1 MKLSGGFDANASA
14 LSAQRLRM
22 DVISSNIANAETTRA
37 KYINGKFV
45 PYSRKMVVMEP
56 TSPNFSEALKNQL
69 NGTSGSSSGSTSGA
83 ASPGVKVTQIVEDK
97 TPFKLVYNPSH
108 PDADENGYVQM
119 PNVDI
124 AKEMIDMISASRAY
138 EANVTALNSNKA
150 MFAKAL
156 EIGK

>member
-1 MKLSGGFDANASA
+1 VKLSGGFDANASA
-14 LSAQRLRM
+14 LTAQRLRM

-37 KYINGKFV
+37 KNVNGKFV
-45 PYSRKMVVMEP
+45 PYARKLVVMEP
-56 TSPNFSEALKNQL
+56 TSPNFSEMLSSQL
-69 NGTSGSSSGSTSGA
+69 NGDGSSTIGGT

-124 AKEMIDMISASRAY
+124 AKEMIDMISATRAY

>member
-37 KYINGKFV
+37 KYVDGKFV
-45 PYSRKMVVMEP
+45 PYSRKLVVMEP
-56 TSPNFSEALKNQL
+56 TSPNFSEMLQSQL
-69 NGTSGSSSGSTSGA
+69 NGTGGSNSGK
-83 ASPGVKVTQIVEDK
+83 ASPGVKVTQIVEDQ

-108 PDADENGYVQM
+108 PDADENGYVQL

-124 AKEMIDMISASRAY
+124 AKEMIDMISATRAY

>member
-37 KYINGKFV
+37 KYVNGKFV
-45 PYSRKMVVMEP
+45 PYSRKLVVMEP
-56 TSPNFSEALKNQL
+56 TSSNFSQMLQSQL
-69 NGTSGSSSGSTSGA
+69 NGTGGTNGGA
-83 ASPGVKVTQIVEDK
+83 ASPGVKITNIVEDQ
-97 TPFKLVYNPSH
+97 TPFKLVFNPSH

-124 AKEMIDMISASRAY
+124 AKEMIDMISATRAY

>member
-1 MKLSGGFDANASA
+1 MKLNGGFDANASA

-37 KYINGKFV
+37 KYVNGKFV

-56 TSPNFSEALKNQL
+56 TSPNFSETLKNQI
-69 NGTSGSSSGSTSGA
+69 NGTSGSASGS
-83 ASPGVKVTQIVEDK
+83 ASPGVKITQIVEDQ

>member
-1 MKLSGGFDANASA
+1 MKLNGGFDANASA

-37 KYINGKFV
+37 KYVNGKFV

-56 TSPNFSEALKNQL
+56 TSPNFSETLKNQI
-69 NGTSGSSSGSTSGA
+69 NGTSGSASGS
-83 ASPGVKVTQIVEDK
+83 ASPGVKITQIVEDQ

-138 EANVTALNSNKA
+138 EANVTALNSNKS